1 MSETS
6 SNAGIASNANAFKCM
21 VDLFFFY
28 AKVEQ
33 IMVRYC
39 NFTSFTDAVASATVA
54 RQIIHPGT
62 LVCLGLAR

>member
-1 MSETS
+1 
-6 SNAGIASNANAFKCM
+6 M